1 MLLRSFLCALLVVAL
16 TAGTALADETY
27 GSDELDRPL
36 STWVAGQNEA
46 PDSKVDATQEP
57 ENPPG
62 DGPPF
67 LGEELS
73 GSKMVFV
80 LDRSC
85 SMNWGVMAFSPVYD
99 SNGGLV
105 SNPNRW
111 QVVQSETANA
121 ISALDPDTDMFEII
135 LYSSSYMVWRNSLVV
150 PVESEKAD
158 GISYIYGIHAQG
170 GTRFHGPLN
179 HAFTHSGYQEA
190 DTIIFMTDGFPFD
203 GSQVQS
209 SWNGWMGSKNSE
221 FYFQGFQ
228 IGGGSLNSI
237 MAWIDAQPQAAVEL
251 K

>member
-1 MLLRSFLCALLVVAL
+1 MYRILFSLPVLFGMVTNVAW
-16 TAGTALADETY
+16 AEETY

-36 STWVAGQNEA
+36 SSWVAGQNEA

-62 DGPPF
+62 EGPPF

-73 GSKMVFV
+73 GTKMVFV

-85 SMNWGVMAFSPVYD
+85 SMNWGVMAFSPVYGA
-99 SNGGLV
+99 NGNLI

-121 ISALDPDTDMFEII
+121 ISALDDETDLFEII
-135 LYSSSYMVWRNSLVV
+135 LYSSSYMVWRNQLVV
-150 PVESEKAD
+150 PTESEKAD
-158 GISYIYGIHAQG
+158 GISYVYGIHAQG

-190 DTIIFMTDGFPFD
+190 DTIVFMTDGFPFD
-203 GSQVQS
+203 AGQVQS
-209 SWNGWMGSKNSE
+209 SWSAWMGAKSSE
-221 FYFQGFQ
+221 FFFQGFQ

-237 MAWIDAQPQAAVEL
+237 MAWIDGQSQAKVDL